1 MKKYLDR
8 LLTSRKRMFY
18 FSFSIK

>member
-18 FSFSIK
+18 FSFTIK